1 MKTVILCG
9 GLGTRLSE
17 ETKKIP
23 KPLVKIGNIPILIHI
38 MNIYFKHGYN
48 EFILALGYRS
58 KDIELYFKKRKFKN
72 WKINL
77 VNTGKNTLTG
87 TRIQKLKKYLINDED
102 FFLTYGD
109 GVSNINLKKL
119 LDFHKKKRKI
129 ATLTAVRPPARFGEL
144 RIMKS
149 SVKEFKEKNQ
159 INAGWINGGFFVF
172 NKKIFNFIPSN
183 KNCMLEREPMNNL
196 VKKRELLAFKHYDF
210 WQCMDT
216 MRDKD
221 LLNNYL
227 KKGKA
232 KWI

>member
-109 GVSNINLKKL
+109 GVSNINLKKCNSYC
-119 LDFHKKKRKI
+119 RK
-129 ATLTAVRPPARFGEL
+129 T
-144 RIMKS
+144 S
-149 SVKEFKEKNQ
+149 S
-159 INAGWINGGFFVF
+159 
-172 NKKIFNFIPSN
+172 S
-183 KNCMLEREPMNNL
+183 
-196 VKKRELLAFKHYDF
+196 F
-210 WQCMDT
+210 W
-216 MRDKD
+216 
-221 LLNNYL
+221 
-227 KKGKA
+227 
-232 KWI
+232 

>member
-23 KPLVKIGNIPILIHI
+23 KPLVKIGKIPILIHI

-58 KDIELYFKKRKFKN
+58 RDIELYFKKKKFKN
-72 WKINL
+72 WKITL

-87 TRIQKLKKYLINDED
+87 TRIQKLKKHLINDEN

-109 GVSNINLKKL
+109 GVSNINLRKL
-119 LDFHKKKRKI
+119 LDFHKKKKKV

-144 RIMKS
+144 QIIKS

-159 INAGWINGGFFVF
+159 VNAGWINGGFFVF
-172 NKKIFNFIPSN
+172 NKKIFNFIPSK
-183 KNCMLEREPMNNL
+183 KNCMLEREPVNNL
-196 VKKRELLAFKHYDF
+196 VKKRELSAFKHYDF

-221 LLNNYL
+221 LLNNYF

>member
-17 ETKKIP
+17 ETKKTP

-159 INAGWINGGFFVF
+159 INAGWINGDFLFLI
-172 NKKIFNFIPSN
+172 KNFLISFHLI
-183 KNCMLEREPMNNL
+183 KLYAG
-196 VKKRELLAFKHYDF
+196 KRTHE
-210 WQCMDT
+210 
-216 MRDKD
+216 
-221 LLNNYL
+221 
-227 KKGKA
+227 
-232 KWI
+232 

>member
-102 FFLTYGD
+102 FFNVWRWRFQYKFEKIAGF
-109 GVSNINLKKL
+109 SQE
-119 LDFHKKKRKI
+119 KRKI

-172 NKKIFNFIPSN
+172 NKKFLISFHLIKIVCWKENP
-183 KNCMLEREPMNNL
+183 
-196 VKKRELLAFKHYDF
+196 
-210 WQCMDT
+210 
-216 MRDKD
+216 
-221 LLNNYL
+221 
-227 KKGKA
+227 
-232 KWI
+232 